1 MINASREHGSYS
13 ASGAYPMWHHL
24 CLSLHGQHTTCTSAL
39 VWEDFNMM
47 SGCQTRIMLKSSR
60 AIAEIGLEDHMCGWG
75 QQIIHQR
82 RLTSGKNKS
91 VDFLLILKSY
101 YSYEK
106 NLKIIVVPDDY
117 IRYIGKSFSNTLY
130 TSALQVHISRLQR
143 PTETCMDFLKKKRNV
158 DESAVA
164 SCK

>member
-91 VDFLLILKSY
+91 VYFLLILKSY

-117 IRYIGKSFSNTLY
+117 IRYTGKSFSNTIYECSASPYFQAPKANWNLY
-130 TSALQVHISRLQR
+130 G
-143 PTETCMDFLKKKRNV
+143 FLKKEKKCWRV
-158 DESAVA
+158 S
-164 SCK
+164 SGKL